1 MNDVRAKTRLLS
13 ANIGENPSRA
23 EEEGKST
30 LWQAISELS
39 NNFKGVKVLLGTNLV
54 PSIKPSQVVL
64 EKQT

>member
-13 ANIGENPSRA
+13 ANIGENPRA